1 VHPRS
6 VFGGGPRGI
15 PHITASPARTGS
27 PLRTSTTTGEA
38 AVFDIYNHMPGI
50 ECQELF
56 FACG

>member
-6 VFGGGPRGI
+6 DFGGGPRGI

-38 AVFDIYNHMPGI
+38 AVFDIYNHMLHKG
-50 ECQELF
+50 CQAFF